1 MNFNQGLGM
10 ANYRIALLVKSS
22 ASADEFIVVRQSRPL
37 IISLDD
43 ETPQHC
49 FADSDLWDIPSSPLS
64 PRHDP
69 IGSDVEFAET
79 EKATAVQNALEKLG
93 LRGFDVSSSAQQIL
107 MQIFTAKCITQPWSY
122 WKLVEEA
129 DFGPGIPTNTLFFMT
144 EVKPVKCVL
153 SGEAK
158 WLTFAEAWKLLV
170 DVNAGEDRVGPLA
183 NIASSSHFGKPFQW
197 KFNIKLQYQEYP
209 PGVLVVPM
217 NSMTLKPFKKTNL
230 VVFAPDGYSNSCSD
244 NANFDIHGDALIVDP
259 GCHFRVHDQLT
270 KIVSS
275 LPQKLVVFVTHH
287 HRDHIEGLSAIQKC
301 NPSAILI
308 AHEATIRRIGKGA
321 IGFKCFNVH
330 GSSTLCIG
338 GQEFRVIS
346 APGHTDG
353 HMALLH
359 SMTNA
364 LIVGDHCVG
373 QGSSVLDA
381 TAGGN
386 LKDYFE
392 TTHQLLELCSH
403 IIIPMHG
410 QPNLW
415 PTNLLCG
422 YVKHRK
428 QREAKVLKAVED
440 GARTLYEVVS
450 KAYADVNYTM
460 WIAAASNVKL
470 HVEHL
475 AYQKK
480 LPVDFSMDKF
490 LSSCRIPF
498 FLRWL
503 CKKAQEN
510 SYLRF
515 AGNLF
520 PVIIFGVASYMFFKS
535 NVQEKALPSSSIS
548 HQG

>member
-1 MNFNQGLGM
+1 M
-10 ANYRIALLVKSS
+10 ANYRISLLVKSS

-37 IISLDD
+37 AIPLDD

-49 FADSDLWDIPSSPLS
+49 FADSDLWDIPSSSLS
-64 PRHDP
+64 PKHDLTA
-69 IGSDVEFAET
+69 SDVELVET
-79 EKATAVQNALEKLG
+79 ENAIAVQNALENLG
-93 LRGFDVSSSAQQIL
+93 LRGFDVSSSAQLIL
-107 MQIFTAKCITQPWSY
+107 MQISTAKCITQPWSY

-144 EVKPVKCVL
+144 EVKPDEFVL
-153 SGEAK
+153 SEEAK
-158 WLTFAEAWKLLV
+158 WLTFPEAWKLLV
-170 DVNAGEDRVGPLA
+170 DVNPREDRVGPLA
-183 NIASSSHFGKPFQW
+183 SIASSSHFGEPLQW
-197 KFNIKLQYQEYP
+197 KFNFKLHYQEYP

-217 NSMTLKPFKKTNL
+217 NSRTLKPFKKTNL
-230 VVFAPDGYSNSCSD
+230 VVFVPDGYSNSSCD
-244 NANFDIHGDALIVDP
+244 DANSNIYGDALIVDP
-259 GCHFRVHDQLT
+259 GCHFRVHDQLAE
-270 KIVSS
+270 IVAS
-275 LPQKLVVFVTHH
+275 LPQKLVIFVTHH
-287 HRDHIEGLSAIQKC
+287 HLDHVEGLSTIQKC

-321 IGFKCFNVH
+321 IGFKHFNVH
-330 GSSTLCIG
+330 GGSTLCIG

-359 SMTNA
+359 IMTQT

-386 LKDYFE
+386 LKDYME
-392 TTHQLLELCSH
+392 TTRQFLELSPH
-403 IIIPMHG
+403 SIIPMHG
-410 QPNLW
+410 RPNLW
-415 PTNLLCG
+415 PTNLLSG

-440 GARTLYEVVS
+440 GASTLYEIVS
-450 KAYADVNYTM
+450 KAYTDVNHTM

-475 AYQKK
+475 AYQQK
-480 LPVDFSMDKF
+480 LPADFSMDKF
-490 LSSCRIPF
+490 VSSCRIPF
-498 FLRWL
+498 LMRWL

-535 NVQEKALPSSSIS
+535 NVKEKAMPSSDIS
-548 HQG
+548 HQD